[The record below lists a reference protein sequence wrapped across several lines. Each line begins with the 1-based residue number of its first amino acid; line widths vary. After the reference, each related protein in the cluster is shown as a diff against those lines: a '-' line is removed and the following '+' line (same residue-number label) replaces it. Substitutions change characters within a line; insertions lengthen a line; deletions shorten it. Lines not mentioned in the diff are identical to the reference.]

1 MGFACALPILRLRK
15 AGGTTRICDC
25 AFSPRMRARG
35 FASSLTPFNQR
46 AQGMPGAGWRPR
58 SRVQIALVFA
68 HTSIQVQPEQPGI
81 PCAMGLRLIPSSP
94 WRRIPFRLHRRRIE
108 GPANPVGSAETSAGL
123 TPATGAR
130 TTRLCRPR
138 RAVRLA
144 RGLRSQAKAR
154 PAKTDCAPGT
164 PRPPLPAPNVRD
176 DRDTPLLRARD
187 GRVVRVIWVNREAE
201 YFSLAGWTRCRAK
214 RKLICPSGSHTGDH
228 IWCTHA
234 AASFLLPLG
243 RRWRE
248 APDDGLSPRIR
259 TSRAE
264 T

>member
-1 MGFACALPILRLRK
+1 MCSRSRRASR
-15 AGGTTRICDC
+15 
-25 AFSPRMRARG
+25 PR
-35 FASSLTPFNQR
+35 FCNSLTPFNQE
-46 AQGMPGAGWRPR
+46 GAGNAGRRLAPAV
-58 SRVQIALVFA
+58 SCANCVGVCA
-68 HTSIQVQPEQPGI
+68 HEHTGTAGAARHS
-81 PCAMGLRLIPSSP
+81 LRDGFTAYTELSLETNS
-94 WRRIPFRLHRRRIE
+94 FCLHRRRIE

-187 GRVVRVIWVNREAE
+187 GRVVRVIWGQREAE
-201 YFSLAGWTRCRAK
+201 YFSREDWTRCRAK
-214 RKLICPSGSHTGDH
+214 RKLICPSGSHTGRH
-228 IWCTHA
+228 IWQ
-234 AASFLLPLG
+234 
-243 RRWRE
+243 
-248 APDDGLSPRIR
+248 
-259 TSRAE
+259 TSS
-264 T
+264 